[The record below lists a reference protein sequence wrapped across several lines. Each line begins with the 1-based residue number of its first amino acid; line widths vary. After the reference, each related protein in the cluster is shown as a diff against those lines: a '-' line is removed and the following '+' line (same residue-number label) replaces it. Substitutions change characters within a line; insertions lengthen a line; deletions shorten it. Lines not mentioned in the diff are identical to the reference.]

1 MNDGA
6 KSEFMKITRN
16 IQEGYMKKALILI
29 LLLTGVLIFAACSQK
44 KMTRVEPSQPVKS
57 SAEQKDTALS
67 KTEETKMPEDRQ
79 VPASD
84 VKAMDIPA
92 QAEKKDTFEFKD
104 VLFDYDK
111 YNIRQDA
118 GTALDSTAEWLK
130 KNKNINVVI
139 EGHCDERGTNEY
151 NLALG
156 DRRAKAVR
164 DYLSSLGISSGRM
177 SFVTY
182 GEEKPL
188 CTEQNESCRQ
198 KNRRAHFVVNK

>member
-1 MNDGA
+1 
-6 KSEFMKITRN
+6 
-16 IQEGYMKKALILI
+16 
-29 LLLTGVLIFAACSQK
+29 
-44 KMTRVEPSQPVKS
+44 MTRVEPSQPVKS